1 MIQNMLSIRN
11 GYPASSTISVINRD
25 QAMKRHTTATTGKIF
40 TRGVCACRQLL
51 PVRTRLEPGVIAR
64 AFGGGGDMNT
74 TFLSLEE
81 AGLVDFAPIDMHEK
95 FLARLTVSSLNL
107 LKVIAKEEDCTIE
120 ELNAGRIADWF
131 TKDNERRQTDPDD
144 AVLKW

>member
-1 MIQNMLSIRN
+1 MLRVRLFRLILVTEPTARRSSGFINPISIRYHQKYVLSWARN
-11 GYPASSTISVINRD
+11 TLCPSLVYRA
-25 QAMKRHTTATTGKIF
+25 
-40 TRGVCACRQLL
+40 
-51 PVRTRLEPGVIAR
+51 GVIAR